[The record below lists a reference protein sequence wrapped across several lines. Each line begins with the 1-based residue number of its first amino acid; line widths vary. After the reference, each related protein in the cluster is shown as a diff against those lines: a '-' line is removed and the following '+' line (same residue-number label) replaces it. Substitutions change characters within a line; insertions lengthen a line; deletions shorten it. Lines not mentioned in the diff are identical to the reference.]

1 MKSLINKLEAIGYV
15 AKDTFECNDETKFRM
30 LVTWLED
37 QKIRLYK
44 EDERAP
50 LRSYSSTAWEG
61 AFEKYL
67 NDLECPS
74 IVRSSR
80 GSLTNWLLNLAV
92 RYDYGDNVDKYRP
105 MTKENISSGKL
116 SGKAAAAAAIDA
128 LNNLDMT
135 SPDFINGVL
144 GTAKMANI
152 MEHEN
157 SLLVLKA
164 LAIFCE
170 TRLSETAVNDFTN
183 NREPAI
189 SIALKDVELGLEIGD
204 QVLRDAAKVLRLL
217 HINEL
222 RKLQTKINEAIV
234 AAQTVTANP
243 KTDQS
248 LGQVGR

>member
-1 MKSLINKLEAIGYV
+1 MKSLENKLAAIGYV
-15 AKDTFECNDETKFRM
+15 AKDSFDSSDETKFRM
-30 LVTWLED
+30 LVAWLED
-37 QKIRLYK
+37 QKIRFYK
-44 EDERAP
+44 EEERAA
-50 LRSYSSTAWEG
+50 LRSYSATAWDG

-67 NDLECPS
+67 DDLECPAV
-74 IVRSSR
+74 VRNNR

-92 RYDYGDNVDKYRP
+92 RYDYGDNVDRYRP
-105 MTKENISSGKL
+105 MTKDNISSGKL

-135 SPDFINGVL
+135 SPDFVNGVL
-144 GTAKMANI
+144 ATAKVANI

-170 TRLSETAVNDFTN
+170 ARLSESAVDDFKN

-189 SIALKDVELGLEIGD
+189 SIALKDVELGLDIED
-204 QVLRDAAKVLRLL
+204 AVLRDATKVLRLL

-222 RKLQTKINEAIV
+222 RKLQTQINEAIV